1 MKSANS
7 NTQISEG
14 NKKKFGLFHSH
25 VSPSIITVFEDLYS
39 NFPDYFLIHNYCMPS
54 TDKASR
60 EVSTSFVCGTD
71 GPLMMNCIWYTH
83 PTPHP
88 GHRHDEYD
96 VGSDVPSVTLNP
108 PTQALTTG
116 GETKADQWGGQDH
129 HPGQAHQ
136 LHHGTVRTR
145 IRRLESSQ
153 RNLFRKE
160 QRDVNASG
168 FLKWS

>member
-14 NKKKFGLFHSH
+14 NKKKFGLEFHSH

-39 NFPDYFLIHNYCMPS
+39 NFPDYLLIHNYCMPS

-88 GHRHDEYD
+88 GHRSWWVWCWVWCS
-96 VGSDVPSVTLNP
+96 VGHLEPAHAGPDHGWWN
-108 PTQALTTG
+108 Q
-116 GETKADQWGGQDH
+116 ADQWGGQDH

-136 LHHGTVRTR
+136 LQSWDCENTNQKAWNPQT
-145 IRRLESSQ
+145 
-153 RNLFRKE
+153 
-160 QRDVNASG
+160 
-168 FLKWS
+168 